1 MIGRFVKVNANANFR
16 VTQTMSEFDL
26 DLILRGYRLGYF
38 LMADEH
44 TGALGW
50 YRSRERALIPLDERF
65 HCPRS
70 LRRKFSH
77 FTVRVNRDFLGVVA
91 GCADRPSTWISPELA
106 QIYWQLHQAGY
117 AYSWETWQD
126 GVLAGGILGIVVGA
140 AFIGESMFHRV
151 TDASKVALVTL
162 VEHLRQ
168 QQFHL
173 FDAQLMNPHL
183 ARFGA
188 YPMSDREYQRL
199 LAQAVRQP
207 DRGLAIGSLP
217 P

>member
-1 MIGRFVKVNANANFR
+1 M
-16 VTQTMSEFDL
+16 TSFDL
-26 DLILRGYRLGYF
+26 DVVMRGYRLGYF
-38 LMADEH
+38 LMADEQ

-70 LRRKFSH
+70 LKRKFRH
-77 FTVRVNRDFLGVVA
+77 FTVQVNRDFAGVVA
-91 GCADRPSTWISPELA
+91 GCAARTPTWISPEL
-106 QIYWQLHQAGY
+106 QQLYLDLYRAGH
-117 AYSWETWQD
+117 AYSWETWHQ
-126 GVLAGGILGIVVGA
+126 GALAGGILGIVVGA

-162 VEHLRQ
+162 VAHLRQ
-168 QQFHL
+168 RGFQL
-173 FDAQLMNPHL
+173 FDAQVMNPHL

-188 YPMSDREYQRL
+188 YTISDGEYRRL

-207 DRGLAIGSLP
+207 DCSLL
-217 P
+217 

>member
-1 MIGRFVKVNANANFR
+1 MAWLLA
-16 VTQTMSEFDL
+16 
-26 DLILRGYRLGYF
+26 GYRRGYF
-38 LMADEH
+38 LMADDR

-70 LRRKFSH
+70 LKRKLRRFQ
-77 FTVRVNRDFLGVVA
+77 VRVNQDFAGVVA
-91 GCADRPSTWISPELA
+91 GCADRPQTWISDEL
-106 QIYWQLHQAGY
+106 QSLYWQLHQAGY
-117 AYSWETWQD
+117 AHSWETWD
-126 GVLAGGILGIVVGA
+126 GDTLAGGVLGIVIGA

-162 VEHLRQ
+162 VEHLRRHN
-168 QQFHL
+168 FWL

-188 YPMSDREYQRL
+188 YVISDREYSNL
-199 LAQAVRQP
+199 LAQAVQQP
-207 DRGLAIGSLP
+207 QRPFDQLW
-217 P
+217 

>member
-1 MIGRFVKVNANANFR
+1 
-16 VTQTMSEFDL
+16 MSDFDL
-26 DLILRGYRLGYF
+26 ALVMRGYRQGYF

-44 TGALGW
+44 TGTLGW

-70 LRRKFSH
+70 LKRKFSQ
-77 FTVRVNRDFLGVVA
+77 FTVQVNQDFAGVVA
-91 GCADRPSTWISPELA
+91 GCADRPETWISQELQQLYA
-106 QIYWQLHQAGY
+106 QLHRAGY
-117 AYSWETWQD
+117 AHSWETWQE
-126 GVLAGGILGIVVGA
+126 GALAGGILGIVVGA

-162 VEHLRQ
+162 VQHLRQ
-168 QQFHL
+168 QGFRL

-188 YPMSDREYQRL
+188 HAITDREYRRL
-199 LAQAVRQP
+199 LAQAVRHAERGFGTPQP
-207 DRGLAIGSLP
+207 P
-217 P
+217 

>member
-1 MIGRFVKVNANANFR
+1 
-16 VTQTMSEFDL
+16 MSEFDL

-38 LMADEH
+38 LMADDR

-70 LRRKFSH
+70 LKRKLH
-77 FTVRVNRDFLGVVA
+77 RFTVRVNQDFPGVVA
-91 GCADRPSTWISPELA
+91 GCAHRPETWISEELK
-106 QIYWQLHQAGY
+106 QIYEQLHQAGV

-126 GVLAGGILGIVVGA
+126 GVLAGGILGIVIGA

-162 VEHLRQ
+162 VDHLRQ
-168 QQFHL
+168 KGFCL

-188 YPMSDREYQRL
+188 YPISDREYQRL

-207 DRGLAIGSLP
+207 NQDLGG
-217 P
+217 